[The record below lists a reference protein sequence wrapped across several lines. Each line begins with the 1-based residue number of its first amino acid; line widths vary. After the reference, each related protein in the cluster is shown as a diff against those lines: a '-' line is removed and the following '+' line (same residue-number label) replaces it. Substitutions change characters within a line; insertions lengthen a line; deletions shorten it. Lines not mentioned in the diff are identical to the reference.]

1 MYLSDPRV
9 LPVLFIIFSA
19 QCLNAQGCDE
29 YTDDMARMKF
39 FPLASAAYSS
49 FPQRCIENKYGNAT
63 LATYYSGEC
72 DPDPSD
78 SCAGFT
84 AVLHDDEALVLS
96 FRGTARFMQL
106 VEEADLSTLHRKVS
120 SQENGHLS
128 KINFD
133 SANST
138 HQTRWIAG
146 GYVSTYFYKAFMA
159 VWNGGLKESF
169 KNLHAKYPS
178 YFVWVTGHSL
188 GGALASLAAS
198 YIIAEENING
208 SNVSYSYRVVHWR
221 DLVPHIPMKGFE
233 GYWHHNSE
241 VFYPYNME
249 KGSNFTICQADESR
263 HCSDGL
269 LYDLSVYD
277 HLHYFN
283 KDVSKYG
290 EDGCIDVD
298 VTPPSSNV

>member
-1 MYLSDPRV
+1 MRNCNI
-9 LPVLFIIFSA
+9 LFPSFSFIF
-19 QCLNAQGCDE
+19 
-29 YTDDMARMKF
+29 
-39 FPLASAAYSS
+39 
-49 FPQRCIENKYGNAT
+49 
-63 LATYYSGEC
+63 
-72 DPDPSD
+72 
-78 SCAGFT
+78 FT
-84 AVLHDDEALVLS
+84 A
-96 FRGTARFMQL
+96 M
-106 VEEADLSTLHRKVS
+106 
-120 SQENGHLS
+120 
-128 KINFD
+128 
-133 SANST
+133 
-138 HQTRWIAG
+138 
-146 GYVSTYFYKAFMA
+146 
-159 VWNGGLKESF
+159 
-169 KNLHAKYPS
+169 
-178 YFVWVTGHSL
+178 VTGHSL

-208 SNVSYSYRVVHWR
+208 SNVKLITYGQPRTGDATFSANHNKLVSYSYRVVHWR